1 MRVRRLRAAAAIHRP
16 EIRTRKET
24 MMLLKTMLAVLAVAG
39 LTGCATTDIAEY
51 KAEKPRLDLAQ
62 YFNGTIDGWGMFQ
75 DRSGKVVKRF
85 YVRIDATWT
94 GNEGTLDE
102 HFEYADGEKQNRVW
116 KLVKTGDGYS
126 GTAADVVGA
135 AHGTASGNALR
146 WNYVLALPID
156 GRVWNMDMDDWM
168 YLIDDKTMLN
178 RTTMSKFGFRVG
190 EVTLSFRKR

>member
-1 MRVRRLRAAAAIHRP
+1 
-16 EIRTRKET
+16 
-24 MMLLKTMLAVLAVAG
+24 MLLKSMLVVLAIAG
-39 LTGCATTDIAEY
+39 LAGCATADVADY
-51 KAEKPRLDLAQ
+51 RDEKPRLDLAQ

-75 DRSGKVVKRF
+75 DRSGKVLRRF
-85 YVRIDATWT
+85 YVRIDATWS

-116 KLVKTGDGYS
+116 KLVKNGDAYS

-135 AHGTASGNALR
+135 AQGTASGNALR
-146 WNYVLALPID
+146 WNYVLALPVD
-156 GRVWNMDMDDWM
+156 GQVWNMDMDDWM
-168 YLIDDKTMLN
+168 YLIDDRTMLN

>member
-1 MRVRRLRAAAAIHRP
+1 
-16 EIRTRKET
+16 
-24 MMLLKTMLAVLAVAG
+24 MLLKTTLAILAIAVLAS
-39 LTGCATTDIAEY
+39 CATTDIAEY

-116 KLVKTGDGYS
+116 KLVKNGDGYS
-126 GTAADVVGA
+126 GTAADVVGSA
-135 AHGTASGNALR
+135 QGTASGNALR
-146 WNYVLALPID
+146 WNYVLALPVD

>member
-1 MRVRRLRAAAAIHRP
+1 MTINTALAALAI
-16 EIRTRKET
+16 
-24 MMLLKTMLAVLAVAG
+24 AG
-39 LTGCATTDIAEY
+39 LTGCAAIDVAEY
-51 KAEKPRLDLAQ
+51 RAEKPVLDLAQ

-85 YVRIDATWT
+85 YVRIDATWD
-94 GNEGTLDE
+94 GNTGTLDE

-116 KLVKTGDGYS
+116 TLAKEGSRYR
-126 GTAADVVGA
+126 GTAADVVGNA
-135 AHGTASGNALR
+135 AGSAQGNALR